1 MNILLVEDDD
11 AMATLLRDR
20 FQLSGHGVARFDDG
34 AAAWEALRGSPL
46 AFDLAVLDVQLPG
59 LNGWELCRR
68 IKSDEALR
76 GLPVII
82 LTAKK
87 PEPDDPVLGE
97 GGPDAR
103 MGKPFDFKE
112 LLAVASRLGTT
123 GRTLK

>member
-1 MNILLVEDDD
+1 MNILLVEDDG

-20 FQLSGHGVARFDDG
+20 FQLSGHGVARFEDG
-34 AAAWEALRGSPL
+34 AAAWEALRGRPL

-68 IKSDEALR
+68 IKSDPALR
-76 GLPVII
+76 GLPVLI

-87 PEPDDPVLGE
+87 PEPDDPLPGE

-112 LLAVASRLGTT
+112 LLALA
-123 GRTLK
+123 LKLAGPRRS